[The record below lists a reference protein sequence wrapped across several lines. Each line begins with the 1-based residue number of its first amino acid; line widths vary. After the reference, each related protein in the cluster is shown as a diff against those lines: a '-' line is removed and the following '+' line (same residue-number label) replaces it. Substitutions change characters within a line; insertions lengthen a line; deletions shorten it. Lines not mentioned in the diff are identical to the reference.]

1 MRTTVRDIL
10 RDKGSTVYTTT
21 PDATVYDALK
31 QMAEKNIGALLVM
44 EGEKIAGL
52 MSERDYARKTI
63 LKGRFSKETAVREI
77 MTTDVITV
85 GPEKDLETCMALLT
99 DKHVRHL
106 PVIENDSIIGLIS
119 IGDVIRGIIDHK
131 EFIIQE
137 QERYIKGK
145 R

>member
-1 MRTTVRDIL
+1 MKIVKDIL
-10 RDKGSTVYTTT
+10 RVKGPQVYSIE

-31 QMAEKNIGALLVM
+31 QMAEKNVGALLVL
-44 EGEKIAGL
+44 EGGKIHGL
-52 MSERDYARKTI
+52 ISERDYARKTI

-77 MTTDVITV
+77 MTTAVVTV
-85 GPEKDLETCMALLT
+85 HPDDDIEECMELFT

-106 PVIENDSIIGLIS
+106 PVIENEKIIGIVS
-119 IGDVIRGIIDHK
+119 IGDVVKGVIDYK

-137 QERYIKGK
+137 QEKYIKGK

>member
-1 MRTTVRDIL
+1 MKTVKDML
-10 RDKGSTVYTTT
+10 RVKGSEIYATT

-31 QMAEKNIGALLVM
+31 QMAEKNVGALLVL

-52 MSERDYARKTI
+52 ISERDYARKTI

-77 MTTDVITV
+77 MTVNVITV
-85 GPEKDLETCMALLT
+85 GPEEDLEKCMELFT

-106 PVIENDSIIGLIS
+106 PVIENEKIIGVVS
-119 IGDVIRGIIDHK
+119 IGDVVKGVIDYK

-137 QERYIKGK
+137 QEKYIKGK

>member
-1 MRTTVRDIL
+1 MKTVKDIL
-10 RDKGSTVYTTT
+10 RIKGPEIHATT
-21 PDATVYDALK
+21 PDATVFDALK
-31 QMAEKNIGALLVM
+31 QMAENNVGALLVL

-52 MSERDYARKTI
+52 ISERDYARKTI

-77 MTTDVITV
+77 MTVNVITV
-85 GPEKDLETCMALLT
+85 GPEEDLEKCMELFT

-106 PVIENDSIIGLIS
+106 PVIENEKIIGIVS
-119 IGDVIRGIIDHK
+119 IGDIVKGVIDYK

-137 QERYIKGK
+137 QEKYIKGK